1 VSLGAGFGAAVPA
14 EVVCDWPGL
23 GHLAWQA
30 ALARDLDLLVWITL
44 ALTAVLSVANAAARM
59 LGEAA

>member
-1 VSLGAGFGAAVPA
+1 MLARVAGPA
-14 EVVCDWPGL
+14 ETVCDSPGL

-44 ALTAVLSVANAAARM
+44 ALTAVLSVANAAARL